1 MKCISCHHRTHR
13 THRTFEEASCCPMLL
28 CFDFYGAQS
37 EGSGLWPRRKVLSTA
52 TRCIASAMRASQGYQ
67 NFRWDWQ
74 SLDRTGNFQETT
86 RPYPTGTWNS
96 WSHPFENKAIYGI
109 YGLSNH
115 ERRPV
120 RIAALSTLQIRC
132 GILVV
137 KESDW
142 VTLGISQI
150 SSINSST
157 TKTRNRGEQSCKHC
171 NFPASASLPSWG
183 EGGILRASHPPDQL
197 GNTFKIRET
206 ILLNSRR
213 SRRIPDCLDLMAYT
227 AISTFWPASDC
238 SQLPRGRRRLAMA

>member
-1 MKCISCHHRTHR
+1 MESMAYEIMKGVQCALRPSRPCKSAVGFWWSKRVT
-13 THRTFEEASCCPMLL
+13 E
-28 CFDFYGAQS
+28 
-37 EGSGLWPRRKVLSTA
+37 WP
-52 TRCIASAMRASQGYQ
+52 
-67 NFRWDWQ
+67 
-74 SLDRTGNFQETT
+74 
-86 RPYPTGTWNS
+86 
-96 WSHPFENKAIYGI
+96 
-109 YGLSNH
+109 
-115 ERRPV
+115 
-120 RIAALSTLQIRC
+120 
-132 GILVV
+132 
-137 KESDW
+137 
-142 VTLGISQI
+142 LGISQI
-150 SSINSST
+150 YSINSST